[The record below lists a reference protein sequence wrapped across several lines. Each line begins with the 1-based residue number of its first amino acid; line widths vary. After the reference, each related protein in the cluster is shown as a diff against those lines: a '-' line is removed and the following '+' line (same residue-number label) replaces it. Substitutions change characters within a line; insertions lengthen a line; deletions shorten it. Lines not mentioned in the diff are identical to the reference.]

1 MAGKRLLV
9 LMTMVV
15 VAALC
20 SLLAPHGASA
30 SGSLTIGQVFSAAS
44 TCAPAEVAQPS
55 LSTYTLPS
63 GTWRVTS
70 WSTYANSGGG
80 SMELL
85 VLAPTGTPDSYT
97 VVGASPIQTL
107 TPGVLNS
114 FALSSPIVAVGGDV
128 IGMFESGAGCIEV
141 TGSDSA
147 NYTITSSAPT
157 VGSVVSLPS
166 VEPTARLNIAAT
178 LQSAVGGS
186 HLGYCSVAG
195 NTLPDGT
202 AILPGTFLNLE
213 AGQPDGDP
221 HYTGATPAY
230 YYQGLGI
237 SCDRL
242 PGYTATGE
250 LVGYN
255 GQGDDRGGTYAY
267 MAKSV

>member
-9 LMTMVV
+9 LMTVVV

-30 SGSLTIGQVFSAAS
+30 SGPVTIGQVFSAAS

-55 LSTYTLPS
+55 LSIYTLPS

-70 WSTYANSGGG
+70 WSTYAGSPGG

-97 VVGASPIQTL
+97 VVGASPAQTL
-107 TPGVLNS
+107 TPSVLNT
-114 FALSSPIVAVGGDV
+114 FALSSPIIAVGGDV
-128 IGMFESGAGCIEV
+128 IGMYESGAACVEL
-141 TGSDSA
+141 TGSADA
-147 NYTITSSAPT
+147 NYTITGSAPT

-166 VEPTARLNIAAT
+166 IQPTARLNIAAT
-178 LQSAVGGS
+178 LESAVGGT
-186 HLGYCSVAG
+186 HLGYCSAAG
-195 NTLPDGT
+195 NTRPDGT
-202 AILPGTFLNLE
+202 SIAPGTFLNLE
-213 AGQPDGDP
+213 AGQPASDP

-237 SCDRL
+237 SCDQL
-242 PGYTATGE
+242 PGYAATGE

-255 GQGDDRGGTYAY
+255 GQGDDRGGSYAY
-267 MAKSV
+267 MAKSG